1 MWIQDLVQ
9 SGQTML
15 VQIPTVWNVSDI
27 GTKPLST
34 KRIKVL
40 LHELGMCE
48 NEGAYAVGQAET
60 EEQAARHGGS
70 KGFTLLAKNVSRV
83 LMMLGPGPT
92 GVFGMVLHDDGVD
105 ADQCK
110 LEQPNAFKDETFS
123 FGTIFDIDWNF
134 HFGDSGLVNLKEF
147 LLSHCPRG

>member
-1 MWIQDLVQ
+1 VAGKLLWIQDLVQ
-9 SGQTML
+9 SGQSML

-40 LHELGMCE
+40 VHELGMCE

-70 KGFTLLAKNVSRV
+70 KGFTLLAKNVKGSYDV
-83 LMMLGPGPT
+83 GPWANWC
-92 GVFGMVLHDDGVD
+92 V
-105 ADQCK
+105 C
-110 LEQPNAFKDETFS
+110 ETYLPCLYS
-123 FGTIFDIDWNF
+123 SSNSIYSVVRNIST
-134 HFGDSGLVNLKEF
+134 
-147 LLSHCPRG
+147 

>member
-1 MWIQDLVQ
+1 VAGKLLWIQDLVQ

-83 LMMLGPGPT
+83 LMMWGPGPT

-123 FGTIFDIDWNF
+123 FGTILTLTGIFI
-134 HFGDSGLVNLKEF
+134 LVILAW
-147 LLSHCPRG
+147 ST

>member
-1 MWIQDLVQ
+1 
-9 SGQTML
+9 ML

-40 LHELGMCE
+40 VHELGMCE

-70 KGFTLLAKNVSRV
+70 KGFTLLAKNVLRV

-92 GVFGMVLHDDGVD
+92 GVFVKHIYPVCIPAPIAYIQLSETCQLSVQH
-105 ADQCK
+105 AHLNQCYV
-110 LEQPNAFKDETFS
+110 EA
-123 FGTIFDIDWNF
+123 
-134 HFGDSGLVNLKEF
+134 
-147 LLSHCPRG
+147 LLTQGKVSW